1 MYVKNVKTPQIIILY
16 IVSSYYYFLCGIHWV
31 FLDPLIMKKRA
42 QFWEGRV
49 EGGGERTLLNRVHK
63 VMEFYNFIF
72 MAWKVIEFNCRSLK
86 VMEN

>member
-16 IVSSYYYFLCGIHWV
+16 IISSYYYFLCGIHWV

-49 EGGGERTLLNRVHK
+49 EGGWGGEP
-63 VMEFYNFIF
+63 Y
-72 MAWKVIEFNCRSLK
+72 
-86 VMEN
+86 